1 MSLLSSHW
9 RRTSIWTLFSFFLKI
24 NLAYNSAR
32 HTQTQHFLM
41 STPPNTACNR
51 LPSLFCRWT
60 FVGHFAVLLQKTHD
74 NHLPTSVLLADRC
87 EKQKLCYHSCRDAP
101 AAEGISNYA
110 PSPPPQ
116 KNILHIL
123 DGPLLRW
130 DFFYLGLH
138 SFMIFEGLFP
148 HLEEK
153 ENKRKWRPAQI

>member
-1 MSLLSSHW
+1 MSLLSLHW

-110 PSPPPQ
+110 PPPKK
-116 KNILHIL
+116 KNIYYTYWMALSS
-123 DGPLLRW
+123 DGIFFSLACTVLWSLR
-130 DFFYLGLH
+130 GC
-138 SFMIFEGLFP
+138 FP
-148 HLEEK
+148 
-153 ENKRKWRPAQI
+153 I